1 MSQRMSVTQCFTLFD
16 RDFVAEIEIDFTSG
30 YAAQTYGPPE
40 KCYEG
45 SGPDIDILNVE
56 IYPDEPKS
64 HGKGITTLE
73 TPAWLQALLREYFED
88 SERMEELS
96 VKACENYDED
106 RDYGRRRRSGW

>member
-1 MSQRMSVTQCFTLFD
+1 MSQRMTVTQCFMLFE
-16 RDFVAEIEIDFTSG
+16 RDFIAEIEIDFTAG
-30 YAAQTYGPPE
+30 YPAQTYGPPE

-45 SGPDIDILNVE
+45 AGPDIDILNVE

-64 HGKGITTLE
+64 RGKGITTLE

-96 VKACENYDED
+96 AKACEEYNEEREYS
-106 RDYGRRRRSGW
+106 RRRRAW